1 MYAKVYGSTINGL
14 DGHIVTVEV
23 DISQGLP
30 LFDIVGLPNQSVRE
44 ARERVRA
51 AIKNSHFEF
60 PMRRI
65 IVNLAPADLK
75 KESSGLDVAIAMGII
90 IASGQLRLRKSKRDL
105 LVSHS
110 VFIGELSL
118 DGAIKPMRGM
128 LAMAEAVSISRFKSI
143 FTGLKNGSQAIS
155 IEGLHIYGST
165 TLEELTKGI
174 CNDSLVPIE
183 PNHNDIHISSIEET
197 IGDYDDV
204 HGQYMG
210 KRAMEI
216 SAAGLHHIAMV
227 GPPGSGKTM
236 LASRLPSIMPP
247 LREEERLEV
256 SKIHNIAGLLH
267 GSSMIQNRPFR
278 SPHHT
283 ATLASMVGGGTNLKP
298 GEITLAHKGILFLD
312 EAPEYKRNVLDAL
325 RQPLE
330 SGYIHLSRHFGN
342 YVYPAEF
349 ILIMAYNPC
358 PCGYYGDRHHSCN
371 CSDGEIARYHHKL
384 SGPLQDRLDIHIH
397 VERPTYEE
405 LKTIHTD
412 KGSSLDMKERI
423 IQARATQKERFRHAP
438 FDVNSHMP
446 HSSVRQFCE
455 STPAAEELLE
465 QVFKKLHLSA
475 RSYDRILKVSRTI
488 ADLEGAKRIDHY
500 HIAEAISLRNS

>member
-165 TLEELTKGI
+165 TLEDYRRLRRCTWSIYGKASYGNK
-174 CNDSLVPIE
+174 CSWFTPYCYGW
-183 PNHNDIHISSIEET
+183 SSWIRE
-197 IGDYDDV
+197 DYV
-204 HGQYMG
+204 GQSIAFYN
-210 KRAMEI
+210 
-216 SAAGLHHIAMV
+216 AAPTGRGAL
-227 GPPGSGKTM
+227 GSK
-236 LASRLPSIMPP
+236 
-247 LREEERLEV
+247 
-256 SKIHNIAGLLH
+256 
-267 GSSMIQNRPFR
+267 QN
-278 SPHHT
+278 T
-283 ATLASMVGGGTNLKP
+283 
-298 GEITLAHKGILFLD
+298 
-312 EAPEYKRNVLDAL
+312 
-325 RQPLE
+325 
-330 SGYIHLSRHFGN
+330 
-342 YVYPAEF
+342 
-349 ILIMAYNPC
+349 
-358 PCGYYGDRHHSCN
+358 
-371 CSDGEIARYHHKL
+371 
-384 SGPLQDRLDIHIH
+384 
-397 VERPTYEE
+397 
-405 LKTIHTD
+405 
-412 KGSSLDMKERI
+412 
-423 IQARATQKERFRHAP
+423 
-438 FDVNSHMP
+438 
-446 HSSVRQFCE
+446 
-455 STPAAEELLE
+455 
-465 QVFKKLHLSA
+465 
-475 RSYDRILKVSRTI
+475 
-488 ADLEGAKRIDHY
+488 
-500 HIAEAISLRNS
+500 